1 MWSSSCQGGWLSDLL
16 SHWELG
22 PLELVSRRG
31 DQLGLAT
38 IMHAKSC
45 LWLHIWQA
53 QPCVMGAMKG
63 SFTPWYL
70 VRRKDIHLPHKCP
83 DTKQE
88 HTHSHKLILALRIPS
103 SSLTHIFKELGTIFH
118 LFPLVP
124 QWLIAYMTHKCCK
137 KMHTS
142 FPVIKIANENPK
154 PGGVYFTLQFKVFHK
169 NDSYKMT
176 HSIVILYICID
187 IHALEHTLKKR
198 RKSGKDV
205 MNLKNKG
212 ESMEG
217 TVDTKRATKTQEKKD
232 KVNDREVNF

>member
-1 MWSSSCQGGWLSDLL
+1 MWSSSCQGGWQSDLL

-53 QPCVMGAMKG
+53 QPCIMGAMKG

-88 HTHSHKLILALRIPS
+88 HTHSHKLILSVLSVLSVFLRLLSHTYLKSLEPYSTYFRLFLNGWLHTWHVSVVRKCILLFLWLRLQMKIPNQVGFISHYS
-103 SSLTHIFKELGTIFH
+103 S
-118 LFPLVP
+118 
-124 QWLIAYMTHKCCK
+124 KC
-137 KMHTS
+137 
-142 FPVIKIANENPK
+142 FI
-154 PGGVYFTLQFKVFHK
+154 
-169 NDSYKMT
+169 KMT
-176 HSIVILYICID
+176 PTKWL
-187 IHALEHTLKKR
+187 
-198 RKSGKDV
+198 
-205 MNLKNKG
+205 
-212 ESMEG
+212 
-217 TVDTKRATKTQEKKD
+217 TVSLSFTF
-232 KVNDREVNF
+232 V